1 MRLQNLFRWWTNTWW
16 SGWRTGGVTTTTAA
30 PQTAPWWAGALAGFL
45 AAASGVAVGT
55 GAAALL
61 QGVPS
66 PIESVGNRA
75 IDYAPPFLKEF
86 AVKQFG
92 TADKPIL
99 IGGVVAT
106 LALFAIVAGIIGRK
120 RPRIA
125 IVAVGLIGLI
135 AVVCAAIDRTTTASR
150 ALTLVPSILTVL
162 VSLGA
167 LVLLLAN
174 LRGREVA
181 ANAHPLGLGRRGFLK
196 ASLGVT
202 ALVLL
207 GGAVANLFGNAAAAA
222 SRAGIKLPKAA
233 RPSAVV
239 PAGAQV
245 DVGGVSKF
253 VTPNRDFY
261 RVDTALRIPDVPA
274 EGWSLR
280 IHGMVDKELN
290 LTFRDLMKMPL
301 EEHRVTLT
309 CVSNEVGGPYVG
321 NALWLGIRTATLLEM
336 AGVQDGAD
344 AIKSTSADRW
354 TAGSPLETVTDDRNA
369 MVAIGMNGEPLPLA
383 HGFPA
388 RLVIPGLYGFVSATK
403 WLVDIEVTRFSD
415 FKGYWT
421 TRDYTAL
428 APIKFSSRIDVPKSF
443 QAFAKDKVRFGGV
456 AWAQTVGIEKV
467 EVSIDKGDWVEAE
480 LGAEDNAETW
490 RQWSYQWD
498 DATAGTHQVTIRA
511 TNRDG
516 ETQTSERA
524 SIRPNGTTGWHSV
537 QFRVE

>member
-1 MRLQNLFRWWTNTWW
+1 
-16 SGWRTGGVTTTTAA
+16 VTTTTATRTA
-30 PQTAPWWAGALAGFL
+30 APWWAGAIAGFL

-55 GAAALL
+55 AVAAPL

-92 TADKPIL
+92 TADKPVL

-106 LALFAIVAGIIGRK
+106 LALFAIVAGIIGRR
-120 RPRIA
+120 RPRVALGAVAILGVIA
-125 IVAVGLIGLI
+125 IA
-135 AVVCAAIDRTTTASR
+135 AAAIDRTSTASR
-150 ALTLVPSILTVL
+150 VLTLVPSVVTLL

-167 LVLLLAN
+167 MLVLLAN
-174 LRGREVA
+174 LRAREEA
-181 ANAHPLGLGRRGFLK
+181 AAAHPLGLGRRGFLK

-202 ALVLL
+202 ALVVI
-207 GGAVANLFGNAAAAA
+207 GGAVGQVFGAAAAAA
-222 SRAGIKLPKAA
+222 SRAGIRLPRAA
-233 RPSAVV
+233 KPASAV

-245 DVGGVSKF
+245 DVEGVSPYI
-253 VTPNRDFY
+253 TPNRDFY
-261 RVDTALRIPDVPA
+261 RVDTALSIPDVPA

-290 LTFRDLMKMPL
+290 LSFRDLMDMPL

-321 NALWLGIRTATLLEM
+321 NAVWLGVRTATLLEM

-354 TAGSPLETVTDDRNA
+354 TAGTPLQAVTDDRTS
-369 MVAIGMNGEPLPLA
+369 MVAIGMNGQPLPLA

-388 RLVIPGLYGFVSATK
+388 RLVVPGLYGFVSATK
-403 WLVDIEVTRFSD
+403 WLTDIEVTRFAD

-421 TRDYTAL
+421 TRGYTAL

-443 QAFAKDKVRFGGV
+443 QAFPKESVRMGGV
-456 AWAQTVGIEKV
+456 AWAQTVGIAKV
-467 EVSIDKGDWVEAE
+467 ELSIDKGDWFEAE
-480 LGAEDNAETW
+480 LADEDTVETW

-498 DATAGTHQVTIRA
+498 DATTGIHTVQVRA
-511 TNRDG
+511 TTKDG
-516 ETQTSERA
+516 TTQTSDRA
-524 SIRPNGTTGWHSV
+524 PIRPNGTTGWQSV